1 MSTSSLADKPRIR
14 TVGRTTSRE
23 ANGREPVNDT
33 DPAAKELL
41 TLPKRLDLRDDPLL
55 PLLPPLRTS
64 CMVPRSAS
72 LGVRLKVAT
81 TGLWSDVETRGSAA
95 RDVCDTA
102 PRSPAADFQSTR
114 SQ

>member
-14 TVGRTTSRE
+14 TVGRTTSRD
-23 ANGREPVNDT
+23 AYAREPVNDA
-33 DPAAKELL
+33 DISARELL
-41 TLPKRLDLRDDPLL
+41 TLPKMLDLRNEPLL
-55 PLLPPLRTS
+55 LPLRTS
-64 CMVPRSAS
+64 CMAPRSAS